1 MWDLRLSKLFQKSSR
16 EISWVI
22 LVVFFV
28 FNSGRVIDGQQL
40 TFKYQDIPLCEK
52 VPSYLDQF
60 EMKIEEIRIDSLLFS
75 SANMDGMSTVLGAKR
90 CCIHRQVRHGSSLPL
105 RS

>member
-1 MWDLRLSKLFQKSSR
+1 MWDFRLSKLFQKSSR

-22 LVVFFV
+22 LVVFFL

-40 TFKYQDIPLCEK
+40 TFKYHDIPLCEK
-52 VPSYLDQF
+52 VPYYLDQF
-60 EMKIEEIRIDSLLFS
+60 EMKTEEIRIDLLLVSF
-75 SANMDGMSTVLGAKR
+75 ANIDGMPTVLGAKR
-90 CCIHRQVRHGSSLPL
+90 CYLHRQVRHGSSLPL